1 LAEELKSD
9 INVLLSGS
17 VVDNTANE
25 NANKNNNGNNSD
37 DAMNGSFTKDF
48 IKKGSF
54 GNRNFSRTV
63 VPVVVVPAVVVPVV
77 VVPAVVVPISK
88 TNNNSIA
95 SLLDYDD
102 EMDGSTGFIEK
113 TVPATEPP
121 SFHEE
126 CMKMLE
132 EANTVAASFGNLH
145 V

>member
-1 LAEELKSD
+1 M
-9 INVLLSGS
+9 LLSGS

-54 GNRNFSRTV
+54 GNRNFSRT
-63 VPVVVVPAVVVPVV
+63 VVPVV